1 MKLSYFYGSSMK
13 KILIIVLSTFL
24 LSCGFQLRG
33 TGSASIPFETIY
45 ISASDGQAI
54 IRELK
59 YSIQSSG
66 KTLVLDKPLDA
77 EATLHIISAKYTRH
91 IWSISGSGRVR
102 EFQLRYRLSYR
113 LTDSKGVELVP
124 TSVVNLSRIL
134 PYADAQ
140 VLAKQAE
147 ERMLVREMYRDAAQQ
162 IIRRL
167 SKLQN

>member
-1 MKLSYFYGSSMK
+1 MK
-13 KILIIVLSTFL
+13 KILIIVLSSFL
-24 LSCGFQLRG
+24 LGCGFQLRG
-33 TGSASIPFETIY
+33 TESASIPFESIY
-45 ISASDGQAI
+45 ISAPDGQAI
-54 IRELK
+54 IKELK

-77 EATLHIISAKYTRH
+77 GATLHIISAKYTKH

-102 EFQLRYRLSYR
+102 EFQLRYRVSYR
-113 LTDSKGVELVP
+113 LTDPKGVELVP

-134 PYADAQ
+134 PFADAQ

-147 ERMLVREMYRDAAQQ
+147 EKMLVREMYRDAAQQ

-167 SKLQN
+167 SKSQRK

>member
-1 MKLSYFYGSSMK
+1 MKLSYFCGSSMK
-13 KILIIVLSTFL
+13 KILIIILSTFL
-24 LSCGFQLRG
+24 LSCGFQVRG

-45 ISASDGQAI
+45 ISAFDRQAI

-59 YSIQSSG
+59 HSIQSSG

-77 EATLHIISAKYTRH
+77 EATLHVISAKYTKH

-124 TSVVNLSRIL
+124 PSVVNLSRIL
-134 PYADAQ
+134 PFADAQ

-147 ERMLVREMYRDAAQQ
+147 EKMLAREMYRDAAQQ

-167 SKLQN
+167 STLQH